1 MSFNYTRFN
10 GILRIIG
17 KFCWRK
23 LPPQGIS
30 LFLFFFSSVFAFLSS
45 VPLALGLLTSQ
56 LRPSVAFVGLE
67 GFRGVGQPALARSQ
81 MRHSTSKGIRGIFTK
96 SKTKY
101 LSVS

>member
-30 LFLFFFSSVFAFLSS
+30 LFLFFSLAFLLSS
-45 VPLALGLLTSQ
+45 VPLAFGLLTSQ
-56 LRPSVAFVGLE
+56 LRSSVAFVGL
-67 GFRGVGQPALARSQ
+67 VGS
-81 MRHSTSKGIRGIFTK
+81 
-96 SKTKY
+96 
-101 LSVS
+101 